1 MAVALLAGTLGG
13 LTRTTMIVLA
23 LMGVATGGIASASLF
38 RVTEGRLLEDWMTA
52 RARAETKRLSY
63 FSYVV
68 NSSVQ
73 PLDLH
78 LELLKLEYFRRYQ
91 LDLQLAYY
99 KTRRSGHRNSAE
111 RTLSISAGSVLVAAI
126 ASGAAGVLG
135 AMRSEWAALGS
146 LAVFG
151 AALQAFAA
159 SRESINQDRRN
170 AERYE
175 NTAQALQGLRER
187 LDDVRLGITA
197 GSTSVL
203 GEYVA
208 AVQDQL
214 SLEHRQ
220 WLEGAENMHAA
231 VARLEKALSSGA
243 SQKDAAS
250 SEEAADH
257 KD

>member
-1 MAVALLAGTLGG
+1 M
-13 LTRTTMIVLA
+13 
-23 LMGVATGGIASASLF
+23 
-38 RVTEGRLLEDWMTA
+38 
-52 RARAETKRLSY
+52 
-63 FSYVV
+63 
-68 NSSVQ
+68 
-73 PLDLH
+73 
-78 LELLKLEYFRRYQ
+78 
-91 LDLQLAYY
+91 
-99 KTRRSGHRNSAE
+99 
-111 RTLSISAGSVLVAAI
+111 
-126 ASGAAGVLG
+126 
-135 AMRSEWAALGS
+135 
-146 LAVFG
+146 FG

-220 WLEGAENMHAA
+220 WLEGAENMQAA

-243 SQKDAAS
+243 SQKDTTS
-250 SEEAADH
+250 SEEAADR